1 MSRPRSRSPHYRRF
15 PWEEPDFDTDKVLK
29 VLDGN
34 PPERSQRHRKDHE
47 EHWDSLEEDVYS
59 EGQRRPPP
67 FPDDRQFAHHHR
79 PDGELYHRG
88 SSSHYAHR
96 RLSPPRNLG
105 GNGDRR
111 REGFSEHFQSF
122 GKRGR
127 LTDSPP
133 SLMRERL
140 LQNSSPHSDHLQR
153 DERMSWRGEQGKGQ
167 GKFRDLSPSVRT
179 EGGRGGAGRERGRRN
194 MQGPNRDRRRL
205 DSHQERSPHFKRQ
218 RRELDDTDPL
228 GFRNEEDFGAQR
240 YSLHTPRDGFGGEI
254 HHLKSLVIEH
264 NHGIA
269 GKRESSRWEQF
280 HNHRNLDLEFE
291 RRRSPRPQ
299 GSSQERFRTSDN
311 RLDDRED
318 MRGRRLQDNCR
329 ESNYLET
336 RSSPLLQ
343 DRPNSM
349 RFGNREGS
357 ESHKGR
363 GSLRSATGRV
373 NRSHSGRTG
382 QPRNPPHAQ
391 QSSQGYQ
398 DLPHE
403 DQRGPCRP
411 FRQGYDDPMKGES
424 NWTGQW
430 DDVRPAS
437 LDRHLPRDGL
447 DPKMPRQREQAW
459 NDQKTSDMVAVKE
472 ETLTIKVDM
481 SRPVKQN
488 SLLCYSSDRQLSLDL
503 VNVGRQRLDFLPML
517 EHSGTYR
524 ETAVHTGT
532 FAQEIITLVHQV
544 KEQYFRDHGVTLN
557 ERFSAPQKGSE
568 DEAEELTLD
577 ERFSSNRGFSL
588 NMNSLLDNDEPLF
601 SRLGPAQVLTQQP
614 VRGPGD
620 LRHDLERRR
629 QERLEG
635 VKVTIPG
642 SSLSQWPLDSV
653 GESGLEYGDEMA
665 ELEDEGFSAW
675 PEEQKPRREDNTGPR
690 RGSYRLNSGPQ
701 RRNHRFGNRTGPVR
715 RQNNNRNNP
724 TGPNW

>member
-228 GFRNEEDFGAQR
+228 G
-240 YSLHTPRDGFGGEI
+240 
-254 HHLKSLVIEH
+254 
-264 NHGIA
+264 
-269 GKRESSRWEQF
+269 
-280 HNHRNLDLEFE
+280 
-291 RRRSPRPQ
+291 
-299 GSSQERFRTSDN
+299 
-311 RLDDRED
+311 
-318 MRGRRLQDNCR
+318 
-329 ESNYLET
+329 
-336 RSSPLLQ
+336 
-343 DRPNSM
+343 
-349 RFGNREGS
+349 
-357 ESHKGR
+357 
-363 GSLRSATGRV
+363 
-373 NRSHSGRTG
+373 
-382 QPRNPPHAQ
+382 
-391 QSSQGYQ
+391 
-398 DLPHE
+398 
-403 DQRGPCRP
+403 
-411 FRQGYDDPMKGES
+411 
-424 NWTGQW
+424 
-430 DDVRPAS
+430 
-437 LDRHLPRDGL
+437 
-447 DPKMPRQREQAW
+447 
-459 NDQKTSDMVAVKE
+459 
-472 ETLTIKVDM
+472 
-481 SRPVKQN
+481 
-488 SLLCYSSDRQLSLDL
+488 LLCYSSDRQLSLDL